1 MNIIIITLILIISSI
16 IIVCLLNILK
26 CLFMI
31 LKLIKKS
38 NEILSE
44 FMVDTI
50 DLLIKDNKY
59 KGE

>member
-1 MNIIIITLILIISSI
+1 MNILIIILILIISSI
-16 IIVCLLNILK
+16 VIVCLVNILK

-31 LKLIKKS
+31 LKLMKKN